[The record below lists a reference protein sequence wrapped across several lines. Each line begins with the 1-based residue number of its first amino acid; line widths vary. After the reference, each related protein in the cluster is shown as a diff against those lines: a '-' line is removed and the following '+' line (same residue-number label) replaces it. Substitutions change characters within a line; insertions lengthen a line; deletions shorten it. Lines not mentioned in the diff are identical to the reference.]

1 MPAKPTKKPVARK
14 QVPGVMFESDMVT
27 KQNPPMALESGFR
40 FHTAVILAM
49 LPSVLMAHTGDH
61 SEQTVS
67 QGVVH
72 MLLSWDHLLVCML
85 GGGLLGS
92 SIGWSLGRIMA
103 GSAITGLGLLGY
115 QQWASGNTAWLMPAL
130 LLSILLHGTCAET
143 GVHPTQRLRF
153 GTSNDGPP
161 ACSCL
166 HAAHLAITADPCRIP
181 QRHWLLWTLARAS

>member
-1 MPAKPTKKPVARK
+1 
-14 QVPGVMFESDMVT
+14 VPGVMFGSDMVT

-130 LLSILLHGTCAET
+130 LLSILLVSAALCM
-143 GVHPTQRLRF
+143 LR
-153 GTSNDGPP
+153 
-161 ACSCL
+161 AQK
-166 HAAHLAITADPCRIP
+166 LASIQLKGFA
-181 QRHWLLWTLARAS
+181 LARATMGLLLVAASMQLI